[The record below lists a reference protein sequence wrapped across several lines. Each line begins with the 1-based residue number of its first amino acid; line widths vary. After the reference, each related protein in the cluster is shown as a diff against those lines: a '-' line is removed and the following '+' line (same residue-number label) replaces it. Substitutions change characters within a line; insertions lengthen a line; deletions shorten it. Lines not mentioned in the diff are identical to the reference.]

1 MNLAL
6 DSHNIATQSI
16 VCGERLLD
24 ARAVDSILH
33 REPSITEQLLSLIL
47 VDVHRRPSTTF
58 DLKPLFER
66 SATRA

>member
-6 DSHNIATQSI
+6 DSDDIATQGI
-16 VCGERLLD
+16 VCGQCLFD
-24 ARAVDSILH
+24 TCAVHTILNG
-33 REPSITEQLLSLIL
+33 EPHISEQLLSLIL
-47 VDVHRRPSTTF
+47 VDVHRRPSITF

>member
-1 MNLAL
+1 MNLTL
-6 DSHNIATQSI
+6 YSDHIAAQGI
-16 VCGERLLD
+16 VCGQCLFYTC
-24 ARAVDSILH
+24 AVHSILY
-33 REPSITEQLLSLIL
+33 RESRVTEQLLSLIL